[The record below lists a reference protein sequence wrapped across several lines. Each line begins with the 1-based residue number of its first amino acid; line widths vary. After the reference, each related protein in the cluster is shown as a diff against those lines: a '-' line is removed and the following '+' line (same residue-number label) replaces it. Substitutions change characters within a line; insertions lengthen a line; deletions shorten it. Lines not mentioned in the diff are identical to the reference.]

1 MTLTSPLERAYA
13 LWRPTSLCIT
23 LTILL
28 GGINACELIPQRRAP
43 LSVERSEPSPAR
55 RGELLR
61 LYGPD
66 FGEEPG
72 LVSIS
77 GRPLAPRRW
86 GPKAIE
92 LRLPPDAPTGA
103 RLLVVSVGA
112 RRGEPFPIEVAG
124 PPNLTTAPPSALLD
138 RGPAP
143 PVDQAPPRVRYTLV
157 QRLQNA
163 EAVVQP
169 DLELTEDQ
177 QLLVSLRAEE
187 VRPQGVAGQLRY
199 SGPLRF
205 VEATPVNG
213 RESLTKEQLPG
224 QLLFFRTAPELPV
237 LYRFRFEIEG
247 AGVGEIS
254 FPTRY
259 RGLRDGENQEIEG
272 AWSRVS
278 FELEV
283 SAEEESK

>member
-1 MTLTSPLERAYA
+1 MRLNPPPERARVS
-13 LWRPTSLCIT
+13 WRTVLLF
-23 LTILL
+23 LTFMTLL
-28 GGINACELIPQRRAP
+28 GGISACELVPQRRTP

-61 LYGPD
+61 LYGPN

-72 LVSIS
+72 IVSIS

-86 GPKAIE
+86 GSKAIE
-92 LRLPPDAPTGA
+92 LRLPTDAPTGA
-103 RLLVVSVGA
+103 RLLVISVGD
-112 RRGEPFPIEVAG
+112 RRGEPFPIEIAG
-124 PPNLTTAPPSALLD
+124 PPNILPESPNIPLD
-138 RGPAP
+138 QGATP
-143 PVDQAPPRVRYTLV
+143 PVDQAPPRGRYTLI

-163 EAVVQP
+163 EAIVQP
-169 DLELTEDQ
+169 NLEITEDQ
-177 QLLVSLRAEE
+177 QLIVNLRAEE
-187 VRPQGVAGQLRY
+187 VSPEGVAGQLRY

-205 VEATPVNG
+205 VEATPIDG

-224 QLLFFRTAPELPV
+224 QLLFFRINPELPV

-247 AGVGEIS
+247 PGTGEIG

-259 RGLRDGENQEIEG
+259 QGLRDSENREIEG

-283 SAEEESK
+283 SAEEEGQ